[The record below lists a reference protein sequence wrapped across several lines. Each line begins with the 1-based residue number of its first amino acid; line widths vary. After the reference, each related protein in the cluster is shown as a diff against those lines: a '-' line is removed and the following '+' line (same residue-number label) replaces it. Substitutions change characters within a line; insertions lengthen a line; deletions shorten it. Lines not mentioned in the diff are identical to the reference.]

1 MERCKENSSFQ
12 RLCFHIMR
20 LKDGMIKSELSAY
33 VTTYDFMHKPRS
45 REKVEQDI
53 RQHSPLV
60 LSGGCLVET
69 RNPYHTRRRM
79 RLADMNR
86 WIPSHCWREVEQ
98 KGAVER

>member
-1 MERCKENSSFQ
+1 
-12 RLCFHIMR
+12 MR
-20 LKDGMIKSELSAY
+20 LKNGMIKSELSAY

-53 RQHSPLV
+53 RQHNPLV